1 MISDVTL
8 IDVPELT
15 DMLATRTE
23 NLRLIHVADPAAYL
37 QAHLPGAIAVDPR
50 ELVDGTPPASGRL
63 PGLERLNQLFSRLG
77 HRPQTEYILY
87 DDEGGGWAGRFAWTL
102 DVIGHRKW
110 HYLNGGLHAWAA
122 TGGELET
129 GEGSVPPTSKTDLHI
144 DHEPIAE
151 IPDVLAAIAD
161 PAQIIWDVRSR
172 EEYLGTRRAAARA
185 GHVPGALHL
194 DWMDLKDPGRA
205 LRLIDNLQQ
214 TLASHGID
222 GTRPIITHCQTH
234 HRSGLSYMIG
244 RLLGFSDIRAYHGSW
259 SEWGNRDDTP
269 VSTAP

>member
-1 MISDVTL
+1 MFRPTIAVSIIL
-8 IDVPELT
+8 SA
-15 DMLATRTE
+15 MMA
-23 NLRLIHVADPAAYL
+23 
-37 QAHLPGAIAVDPR
+37 LPVWAQRIIYVDPR
-50 ELVDGTPPASGRL
+50 
-63 PGLERLNQLFSRLG
+63 
-77 HRPQTEYILY
+77 
-87 DDEGGGWAGRFAWTL
+87 
-102 DVIGHRKW
+102 
-110 HYLNGGLHAWAA
+110 A

-129 GEGSVPPTSKTDLHI
+129 GEGSVPATSKTDLRI

-151 IPDVLAAIAD
+151 ISDVLAAIAD

-194 DWMDLKDPGRA
+194 DWMDLKDSGHA
-205 LRLIDNLQQ
+205 LRLIDNLPQ